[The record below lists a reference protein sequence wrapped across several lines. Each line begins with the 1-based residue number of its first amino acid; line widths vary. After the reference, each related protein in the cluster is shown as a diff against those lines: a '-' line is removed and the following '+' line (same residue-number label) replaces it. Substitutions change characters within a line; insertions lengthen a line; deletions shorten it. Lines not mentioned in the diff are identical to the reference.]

1 MAELAVA
8 RTYGSALFE
17 AARDLDK
24 IELIKNEIAEMLEI
38 FKSTPEFMLFLN
50 APSISHDEKKA
61 VLHDLFEGQFS
72 REFLNFMDILIEK
85 GRMRR
90 FEKIASVYTEL
101 VNTEEGI
108 TVGIIYSAVPLDSDR
123 LERFEK
129 ETGKLLRKN
138 VRLENEVDKSLIGGV
153 KIFADGKMIDASLR
167 ARVSAL
173 MDTIK

>member
-17 AARDLDK
+17 AAKELGR
-24 IELIKNEIAEMLEI
+24 IEPIESELAEMLEI
-38 FKSTPEFMLFLN
+38 FKSDPEFMLFLSS
-50 APSISHDEKKA
+50 PSISHDEKKE
-61 VLHDLFEGQFS
+61 VLHDLFHGQLS
-72 REFLNFMDILIEK
+72 GEFLNFMDILIEK

-101 VNTEEGI
+101 VNAEEGI
-108 TVGIIYSAVPLDSDR
+108 TAGIIYSAVPLDAGR
-123 LERFEK
+123 LEKFEK
-129 ETGKLLRKN
+129 ETSKLLKKN
-138 VRLENEVDKSLIGGV
+138 IRLENEIDKSLIGGV

>member
-24 IELIKNEIAEMLEI
+24 IELIKRNRGNAEI
-38 FKSTPEFMLFLN
+38 FKSNPEFMLFLKL
-50 APSISHDEKKA
+50 PSISHDEKKA

-108 TVGIIYSAVPLDSDR
+108 TVGIIYSAVPSIQTGLKGLKRKRASFS
-123 LERFEK
+123 ERTCGWK
-129 ETGKLLRKN
+129 TKWIKAL
-138 VRLENEVDKSLIGGV
+138 
-153 KIFADGKMIDASLR
+153 
-167 ARVSAL
+167 SAE
-173 MDTIK
+173 